1 MLSAAPLSDAARAQ
15 ESPNVSE
22 PTAAPAKAKSKKLII
37 IVAALAVL
45 LVAGGAAAWLLL
57 GKRGGGD
64 EEEGHAPVAQAAA
77 PKTPPTF
84 LPMENMVVNL
94 ADPGGDRFAQ
104 VGITLELAD
113 AKTGELVKS
122 FMPSIRSN
130 VLLLVSQRSTEEL
143 LTREG
148 KEKLAEQIAMSTA
161 EAIGKA
167 PKKSKKKRKKVEE
180 EDDEEDAD
188 GEGGK
193 AASKSNGFSG
203 PITGVNFAQFIVQ

>member
-1 MLSAAPLSDAARAQ
+1 M
-15 ESPNVSE
+15 SE
-22 PTAAPAKAKSKKLII
+22 TTAAPAKTKSKKLII
-37 IVAALAVL
+37 IAAALAVL

-57 GKRGGGD
+57 AKRSAGD
-64 EEEGHAPVAQAAA
+64 EEEAPAQAAQAA

-130 VLLLVSQRSTEEL
+130 VLLLVSQRTTDEL

-148 KEKLAEQIAMSTA
+148 KEKLAVDIRREVSRPLGFTV
-161 EAIGKA
+161 
-167 PKKSKKKRKKVEE
+167 PKPRKRPVQRDPEDEE
-180 EDDEEDAD
+180 EDDEVAPRRAKAD
-188 GEGGK
+188 
-193 AASKSNGFSG
+193 NNPVRQVLFSS
-203 PITGVNFAQFIVQ
+203 FIIQ

>member
-143 LTREG
+143 TFAARSRVRWASRCPSRASARCSVTRRTRKRTTRSRPG
-148 KEKLAEQIAMSTA
+148 
-161 EAIGKA
+161 A
-167 PKKSKKKRKKVEE
+167 PRRTTTRCARCCSPASSSSK
-180 EDDEEDAD
+180 
-188 GEGGK
+188 
-193 AASKSNGFSG
+193 
-203 PITGVNFAQFIVQ
+203 

>member
-1 MLSAAPLSDAARAQ
+1 M
-15 ESPNVSE
+15 SE

-45 LVAGGAAAWLLL
+45 LVAGGGAAWMLLA
-57 GKRGGGD
+57 KRGAGD
-64 EEEGHAPVAQAAA
+64 EEEGHAPVAQATA

-113 AKTGELVKS
+113 AKTADLVKTY
-122 FMPSIRSN
+122 MPSIRSN
-130 VLLLVSQRSTEEL
+130 VLLLVSQRSTDEL

-148 KEKLAEQIAMSTA
+148 KEKLAVDIRREVSRPLGFTV
-161 EAIGKA
+161 
-167 PKKSKKKRKKVEE
+167 PKPRKRPVQRDP
-180 EDDEEDAD
+180 EDDEEDEVAPRRTKAD
-188 GEGGK
+188 
-193 AASKSNGFSG
+193 NNPVRQVLFSS
-203 PITGVNFAQFIVQ
+203 FIIQ

>member
-1 MLSAAPLSDAARAQ
+1 M
-15 ESPNVSE
+15 SE

-64 EEEGHAPVAQAAA
+64 EEEGHTPVAQAAA

-148 KEKLAEQIAMSTA
+148 KEKLAVDIRREVSRPLGFTV
-161 EAIGKA
+161 
-167 PKKSKKKRKKVEE
+167 PKPRKRPVQRDPEDEE
-180 EDDEEDAD
+180 EDDEVAPRRAKAD
-188 GEGGK
+188 
-193 AASKSNGFSG
+193 NNPVRQVLFSS
-203 PITGVNFAQFIVQ
+203 FIIQ

>member
-22 PTAAPAKAKSKKLII
+22 PTAAPAKAKSKKMII

-64 EEEGHAPVAQAAA
+64 EEEGHAPVAQATA

-148 KEKLAEQIAMSTA
+148 KEKLALDIRREVSRPLGFTV
-161 EAIGKA
+161 
-167 PKKSKKKRKKVEE
+167 PKPRKRPVQRDPEDEE
-180 EDDEEDAD
+180 EDDEVAPRRAKAD
-188 GEGGK
+188 
-193 AASKSNGFSG
+193 NNPVRQVLFSS
-203 PITGVNFAQFIVQ
+203 FIIQ